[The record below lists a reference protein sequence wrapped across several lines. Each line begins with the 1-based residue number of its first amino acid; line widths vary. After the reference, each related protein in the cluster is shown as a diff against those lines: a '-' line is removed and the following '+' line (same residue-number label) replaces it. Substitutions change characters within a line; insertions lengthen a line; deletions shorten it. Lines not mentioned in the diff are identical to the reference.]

1 MVLSAGIRPRLLRQV
16 VQLSVTQQVSEAASY
31 RCDLGLRC
39 ERCNGW
45 NGGRHFEVIKHVLIR
60 MYTTWLGQVW
70 LMTVLFFSKNVL
82 IRSSVWLCLCWA
94 AWHGNHWTLGAVSS
108 VGLYG
113 DSEIQAASQVH
124 LFGLMNLSLPLFP
137 QE

>member
-1 MVLSAGIRPRLLRQV
+1 
-16 VQLSVTQQVSEAASY
+16 
-31 RCDLGLRC
+31 
-39 ERCNGW
+39 
-45 NGGRHFEVIKHVLIR
+45 

-82 IRSSVWLCLCWA
+82 ICSSVLLCLCWV

-108 VGLYG
+108 VGLCG
-113 DSEIQAASQVH
+113 DSEIRAVSQVH